1 MLSSNTAAQPLGG
14 GGGGRAK
21 LLQEVLIQILQVSLE
36 QGPVDRLIGAAD
48 APGTQPAKR
57 WSLPAF
63 LANVGM
69 PGASARIVRAGRQ
82 CKHRGI
88 FLLQIM
94 GDGLS
99 GDVVTAVHN
108 PTAHPLPHLA
118 QPAARGRG
126 RRPSRRQ
133 RRRWRRRREAAAAEG
148 EPSPSPENSS
158 GHLAALPAAA
168 WWTPRSHG

>member
-1 MLSSNTAAQPLGG
+1 MNSSASSSNMDAQPLGG
-14 GGGGRAK
+14 GEKGRAK
-21 LLQEVLIQILQVSLE
+21 LLQEVPIQILQVSLE
-36 QGPVDRLIGAAD
+36 KGPVNRLIGTAD
-48 APGTQPAKR
+48 APGTQPAQR
-57 WSLPAF
+57 WYFPAS

-69 PGASARIVRAGRQ
+69 PGAGARIVRAGRQ

-118 QPAARGRG
+118 PPAARGTKG
-126 RRPSRRQ
+126 RQLKGGGSRK
-133 RRRWRRRREAAAAEG
+133 
-148 EPSPSPENSS
+148 
-158 GHLAALPAAA
+158 
-168 WWTPRSHG
+168 T